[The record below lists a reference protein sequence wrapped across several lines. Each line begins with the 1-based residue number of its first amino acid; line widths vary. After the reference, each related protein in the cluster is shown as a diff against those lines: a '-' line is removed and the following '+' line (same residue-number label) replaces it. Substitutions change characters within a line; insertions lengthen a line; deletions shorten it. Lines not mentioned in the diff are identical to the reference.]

1 MKQNYTLEIYDS
13 LFNEIK
19 HSRKTSQK
27 EIISFLKLCS
37 SESHHLHEVN
47 FFKSDGLVNYV
58 IKDKIH
64 NLHHKAPDYHPTN
77 CGINSEFEE
86 FIPKILQDLNIQNET
101 TTFCWSSFHENNI
114 LIISEECLIEKIDSE
129 NLFFLYCC
137 QKLKKENNKIIK
149 INKEKV
155 FSLKSKGRIEHFIQ
169 RKQQALEN
177 LSHRVIRDINPAI
190 AIEIYNFSP
199 EYNKS
204 DCLKVVYIYL
214 EKLLQFIEIEYL
226 KYLDIEIQVPFKTLL
241 IKELELDSKLNFI
254 KTHLLELE
262 LDNKLMQIAY
272 KPLLKIATNNI
283 NQKITYNEFN
293 YYSNYILQ
301 FHKYLNNSSQQK
313 LSALNTIEWLVDHNL
328 NTLKF
333 FDYCTDKI
341 KVSIELEK
349 SDSEKIDKLYQL
361 LKYYNQRQTRNFMKL
376 NQKLP
381 SVKQQIVSWIEE
393 EIEYLNKKSCNKKTI
408 NNEPSHQED
417 FEKMTT
423 DLSVA
428 QLSYFFGLLSQIGII
443 KPKSQIDLFH
453 FIAVNFKTKTTT
465 VISESSIKNKFYNV
479 EASTIKKIRDKLIEI
494 LNLSKL

>member
-19 HSRKTSQK
+19 HSRKTNQK
-27 EIISFLKLCS
+27 EVISFLKQCCD
-37 SESHHLHEVN
+37 ESHHLHEVN

-86 FIPKILQDLNIQNET
+86 FIPKILQDLNIQNAT
-101 TTFCWSSFHENNI
+101 TTFCWSSFYENNT
-114 LIISEECLIEKIDSE
+114 LIIREQCPIEDIAPE
-129 NLFFLYCC
+129 NLFFLFCC
-137 QKLKKENNKIIK
+137 QKLKRENNKIIK
-149 INKEKV
+149 INKERV

-177 LSHRVIRDINPAI
+177 LSHRVIRDINPAV
-190 AIEIYNFSP
+190 AIEIYNFSS

-241 IKELELDSKLNFI
+241 VKELEIDNKMNFV
-254 KTHLLELE
+254 KTRLLEIN
-262 LDNKLMQIAY
+262 LDNRLLQIAY
-272 KPLLKIATNNI
+272 QPILKITTFNI
-283 NQKITYNEFN
+283 NQQITYNEFN
-293 YYSNYILQ
+293 YYSNYISQ
-301 FHKYLNNSSQQK
+301 IFRYLNNTTQSPTSDDVK
-313 LSALNTIEWLVDHNL
+313 EWLLDLNL
-328 NTLKF
+328 NNLEFFDYSIDTIQDTLKF
-333 FDYCTDKI
+333 E
-341 KVSIELEK
+341 S
-349 SDSEKIDKLYQL
+349 SDIEKINKLYQL

-376 NQKLP
+376 RQNLP
-381 SVKQQIVSWIEE
+381 SIKHQIINWIEE
-393 EIEYLNKKSCNKKTI
+393 EIEYLNKKNSLEKGNPFQI
-408 NNEPSHQED
+408 IHQEEL
-417 FEKMTT
+417 EKMST

-443 KPKSQIDLFH
+443 NPKSQIELFR
-453 FIAVNFKTKTTT
+453 FIAANFKTKSTNT
-465 VISESSIKNKFYNV
+465 ISESSIKNKFYNV
-479 EASTIKKIRDKLIEI
+479 EATTINKIREKIFEL